1 MLKLSIPNAFLN
13 SYHIVNECVVSYRH
27 FFLTWQ
33 VFFFLSFQ
41 SSCSFTVNSSALS
54 SVNTGNYAVALQ
66 IEDFIDSSSTVP
78 LSSVPLQFVIFITVA
93 NPIVISSTPSNGSV
107 LKFVNGLLEF
117 TARAR
122 VHCPDTE

>member
-1 MLKLSIPNAFLN
+1 MNVL
-13 SYHIVNECVVSYRH
+13 YHIGI
-27 FFLTWQ
+27 FFNMAS
-33 VFFFLSFQ
+33 FFFLSFQ

-78 LSSVPLQFVIFITVA
+78 LSSVPLQFVITVA
-93 NPIVISSTPSNGSV
+93 NPIVISSTPYNGSV

>member
-1 MLKLSIPNAFLN
+1 M
-13 SYHIVNECVVSYRH
+13 
-27 FFLTWQ
+27 
-33 VFFFLSFQ
+33 
-41 SSCSFTVNSSALS
+41 
-54 SVNTGNYAVALQ
+54 ALQ

-78 LSSVPLQFVIFITVA
+78 LSSVPLQFVITVA

>member
-1 MLKLSIPNAFLN
+1 MNV
-13 SYHIVNECVVSYRH
+13 SYHIGS
-27 FFLTWQ
+27 FF
-33 VFFFLSFQ
+33 FNMAIFFLSFQ
-41 SSCSFTVNSSALS
+41 SSCSFTVNSSVLS

>member
-1 MLKLSIPNAFLN
+1 MAS
-13 SYHIVNECVVSYRH
+13 
-27 FFLTWQ
+27 
-33 VFFFLSFQ
+33 FFLSFQ
-41 SSCSFTVNSSALS
+41 SSCSFTVNSSVLS

-66 IEDFIDSSSTVP
+66 IEDFINSSSTVS
-78 LSSVPLQFVIFITVA
+78 LSSVPLQFVITVS